1 MPSSEQRI
9 QIARGGKGEK
19 LGGPSF
25 QAPLKEYDIGKRIG
39 TTLLSAMDEM
49 LSRSG

>member
-9 QIARGGKGEK
+9 QIARGAEGER

-25 QAPLKEYDIGKRIG
+25 QAHLKEHNVGK
-39 TTLLSAMDEM
+39 
-49 LSRSG
+49 

>member
-1 MPSSEQRI
+1 MPSVEQEIRM
-9 QIARGGKGEK
+9 AHGGKGEK

-25 QAPLKEYDIGKRIG
+25 QAHLKEHNLGKLVA

-49 LSRSG
+49 ISHSG